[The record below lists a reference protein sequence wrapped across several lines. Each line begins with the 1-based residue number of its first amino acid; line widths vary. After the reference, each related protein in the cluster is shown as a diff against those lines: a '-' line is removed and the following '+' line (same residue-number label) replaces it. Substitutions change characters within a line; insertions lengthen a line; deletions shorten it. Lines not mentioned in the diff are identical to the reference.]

1 MNELIKTV
9 MAGIDSAPLDQDARE
24 AAVESLLLLVAL
36 VAELEQGAS
45 EKESR
50 LARYANLLQR
60 IFHWDHMDTAAD
72 GPFWKS
78 EIASCLAEAEGV
90 GGG

>member
-1 MNELIKTV
+1 MNELVKAV
-9 MAGIDSAPLDQDARE
+9 LAGIDADSGDETARE
-24 AAVESLLLLVAL
+24 EATEALLLLVAL

-50 LARYANLLQR
+50 LGRYANLLQR